1 MGAKKR
7 YKDVTEKMKMLQI
20 SSNAISEPILK
31 AMQPYIAFQDVDSSL
46 GDVIYSGLVFDEI
59 TDALADKLCDEHYQP
74 SIPLKYMSELRD
86 LNELGKK
93 YEYIMVIDN
102 KKQ

>member
-1 MGAKKR
+1 MDAR
-7 YKDVTEKMKMLQI
+7 RYYKDVTERMKMIQI
-20 SSNAISEPILK
+20 SSNAISEPILD

-59 TDALADKLCDEHYQP
+59 TDAVSNEMSDEHAQP
-74 SIPLKYMSELRD
+74 SIPLKYMSELRN
-86 LNELGKK
+86 LNALGKK

>member
-1 MGAKKR
+1 
-7 YKDVTEKMKMLQI
+7 MLQI
-20 SSNAISEPILK
+20 SSNAISQPILD

-59 TDALADKLCDEHYQP
+59 TDALANELTDDILSKTI
-74 SIPLKYMSELRD
+74 IPLKYIPELKR
-86 LNELGKK
+86 LNKLAKK

-102 KKQ
+102 KKL

>member
-1 MGAKKR
+1 MGAKKY

-20 SSNAISEPILK
+20 SSKAISEPILD
-31 AMQPYIAFQDVDSSL
+31 AMQPYIAFEDVDTDL

-59 TDALADKLCDEHYQP
+59 TDTLSNEMSDEHAQP
-74 SIPLKYMSELRD
+74 SIPLIYMSELRH
-86 LNELGKK
+86 LNKLGKK

-102 KKQ
+102 K

>member
-7 YKDVTEKMKMLQI
+7 YKDITEKMKMLQI
-20 SSNAISEPILK
+20 SNNAISEPILN

-59 TDALADKLCDEHYQP
+59 TDTVSNEMSDEHAQP
-74 SIPLKYMSELRD
+74 SIPLKYINELRN
-86 LNELGKK
+86 LNKLGKK

-102 KKQ
+102 KKL

>member
-1 MGAKKR
+1 MDAR
-7 YKDVTEKMKMLQI
+7 RYYKDVIERMKMIQI

-46 GDVIYSGLVFDEI
+46 GDVIYSGMVFDEI
-59 TDALADKLCDEHYQP
+59 TDSISNEMSDEHAQP
-74 SIPLKYMSELRD
+74 SIPLKYMNELRR
-86 LNELGKK
+86 LNSLGKR

-102 KKQ
+102 KKL

>member
-1 MGAKKR
+1 MGVKKR

-20 SSNAISEPILK
+20 SSNAISEPILD
-31 AMQPYIAFQDVDSSL
+31 AMQPYIAFHDVDSDL

-59 TDALADKLCDEHYQP
+59 TDTLADEMSDEHTQP

-86 LNELGKK
+86 LNKLGKK

-102 KKQ
+102 KKL

>member
-1 MGAKKR
+1 MGARKF

-20 SSNAISEPILK
+20 SSNAISQPILD

-59 TDALADKLCDEHYQP
+59 TDTVSNEMSDEHAQP
-74 SIPLKYMSELRD
+74 SIPLKYISELRN
-86 LNELGKK
+86 LNALGKK

-102 KKQ
+102 KKL

>member
-1 MGAKKR
+1 MGAIKP
-7 YKDVTEKMKMLQI
+7 YKNVTEKMRMLQI
-20 SSNAISEPILK
+20 SSKAISEPILD

-59 TDALADKLCDEHYQP
+59 TDTLSYEMSDEHAQP
-74 SIPLKYMSELRD
+74 SIPLKYMSELKD
-86 LNELGKK
+86 LNKLGKK

-102 KKQ
+102 K

>member
-1 MGAKKR
+1 MGAKKK
-7 YKDVTEKMKMLQI
+7 YKAVTEKMKMLQI
-20 SSNAISEPILK
+20 SSLAISQPIIN
-31 AMQPYIAFQDVDSSL
+31 AMQPYIAFKDVDSSL

-59 TDALADKLCDEHYQP
+59 TDAVSNEMSDEHAQP
-74 SIPLKYMSELRD
+74 SIPLKYINELRN

-102 KKQ
+102 KRL

>member
-1 MGAKKR
+1 MSRKH
-7 YKDVTEKMKMLQI
+7 YKDVTEKMSMLQI
-20 SSNAISEPILK
+20 SNRAISEPIIN

-59 TDALADKLCDEHYQP
+59 TDSIANELTDEHSQP
-74 SIPLKYMSELRD
+74 SIPLKYMSELRN

-102 KKQ
+102 PR

>member
-1 MGAKKR
+1 MKTKKH

-20 SSNAISEPILK
+20 SNNAISEPIIN

-59 TDALADKLCDEHYQP
+59 TDALANELTDDILCKTI
-74 SIPLKYMSELRD
+74 IPLKYIPELKR
-86 LNELGKK
+86 LNKLGKK

-102 KKQ
+102 PR

>member
-1 MGAKKR
+1 MGARKY

-20 SSNAISEPILK
+20 SSIAISNPILD
-31 AMQPYIAFQDVDSSL
+31 AMQPYIAFQDVDSDL

-59 TDALADKLCDEHYQP
+59 TDALADELIDEHTQP

-86 LNELGKK
+86 LNELGKNT
-93 YEYIMVIDN
+93 IT
-102 KKQ
+102 

>member
-1 MGAKKR
+1 MKTKKH

-20 SSNAISEPILK
+20 SNNAISEPIIE

-59 TDALADKLCDEHYQP
+59 TDALANELTDEHSQP
-74 SIPLKYMSELRD
+74 SIPLKYMSELRN
-86 LNELGKK
+86 LNKLGKK

-102 KKQ
+102 PR

>member
-1 MGAKKR
+1 MGAKKT

-20 SSNAISEPILK
+20 SNNAISEPIIN

-59 TDALADKLCDEHYQP
+59 TDAISNQMTDEHEQP
-74 SIPLKYMSELRD
+74 IIPLKYMSELRN
-86 LNELGKK
+86 LNKLGKK

-102 KKQ
+102 KQ